1 MPELWNEMLREH
13 TQVLTD
19 MAAAGPMLAEIAD
32 ALIAALRENH
42 RVYVIGNGGSAA
54 DAQHIAAEFLGRFR
68 LERRALPVLALTT
81 DTSTLTAIAND
92 TAYERVFARQLEGLL
107 NSGDVLWALSTSGD
121 SPNVVA
127 AAELATQRKAL
138 TIGFTGA
145 GGGRLARHCRLLL
158 RVPHTRSDRIQEAH
172 QLAYHYI
179 CARVEQAFA

>member
-1 MPELWNEMLREH
+1 
-13 TQVLTD
+13 
-19 MAAAGPMLAEIAD
+19 
-32 ALIAALRENH
+32 
-42 RVYVIGNGGSAA
+42 
-54 DAQHIAAEFLGRFR
+54 
-68 LERRALPVLALTT
+68 
-81 DTSTLTAIAND
+81 
-92 TAYERVFARQLEGLL
+92 L